1 MVLSLCRHLVR
12 GGRSRPEEL
21 GPLSSRHSVRSPLG
35 APGSPCRLG
44 LPAPAPGAPPH
55 CTVGGRRA
63 RAAGARCEGSSRRLA
78 SCASGPPLLSKV
90 ALLPA
95 GGLTP
100 PRASERALE
109 PQPVPAPRGDAC
121 WGRRDIRAPGGWPP
135 PLPFLTRISLVPE
148 HRSEKTISVQF
159 LRGVGRRVTDVVV
172 YVIFIVVKCKCCYL
186 FFSFRSGLIWP
197 M

>member
-1 MVLSLCRHLVR
+1 MSPDEILIPNSSWHVLKRSKKPNVVLSLCRHLVR

-109 PQPVPAPRGDAC
+109 PQPVPGPA
-121 WGRRDIRAPGGWPP
+121 
-135 PLPFLTRISLVPE
+135 
-148 HRSEKTISVQF
+148 
-159 LRGVGRRVTDVVV
+159 GRRVLGAERHPHPRRLAATTAIPDAHLPGPGAQVGEDD
-172 YVIFIVVKCKCCYL
+172 
-186 FFSFRSGLIWP
+186 FSSVPAGGREEGY
-197 M
+197 